1 MTNKGLVLVEYK
13 YEYLGRDGDLVSIKP
28 NERYVLLA
36 KTNDHWW
43 HVRKDEHAKPF
54 YIPAKYVKELPSH
67 LPSPLD
73 FIESMNPEPTQNRG
87 EKRATDSPEEKHL
100 EVAIRLQSPAQ
111 SKKTENRMS
120 TFGIPLDMHNQEF
133 RRGGLPDSFLA
144 QHSQE
149 HATKS
154 ASGKNT
160 SQKIQTPSVF
170 DCQLPTEDSPPFSL
184 LPREPSFRPA
194 DPLKRQT
201 KAKPVEP
208 VVIKS
213 IKVTPEVHESVRTPS
228 APEDLK
234 EPSSLHPKQP
244 LEADNIYESILDVGL
259 QNRETPVFGVAPVP
273 SPGAP
278 AQTPPTSAHTPSQ
291 TENDSTSV
299 YPSVNEP
306 KNNLPQA
313 SVNSSNNNHETA
325 QVTAAGACSSPK
337 EQLPVQEAPSTPSA
351 TTGTTADSKVETDGT
366 GGRHYSYNPPTGS
379 TVWPAKSAEPQGLPR
394 VQDDVPPPLPEED
407 YPDDSQDGWGPLVFP
422 EDFHPTIP
430 RAAVDFNTLSGWR
443 HTSDPYGKPAL
454 TGEVKQEQ
462 LPVPSGQ
469 PKMGFTVDGGLSV
482 MKNWRHSLSNFS
494 GNLDDISFSS
504 APKRRTSDCSG
515 EETHHHSHILEKAG
529 IVNKTKISDNGKR
542 LRKSWS
548 PSWTVL
554 HGGILTFHKDPKSTP
569 AGAINKSTQI
579 IPEYTVELRGA
590 TINWATKDKS
600 SKKNVLELKTRHGS
614 EYLMQYDTI
623 SIITDWYYT
632 IKDTI
637 HQLDRD
643 DQSDEEEDEHDEKV
657 PGHGDKDDKKKN
669 YGRHSTPVSSTESEQ
684 GRVRNKLRRFL
695 QRRPTLQS
703 VKERGYIQENVF
715 GCPLENLCTR
725 ERSTVPSFVDKC
737 IKSVEKRGLDIDGIY
752 RVSGNLAVIQKLRYK
767 VDHEENLDLDDGQWE
782 EIHVIT
788 GALKLFFRE
797 LPEPL
802 FPFSH
807 FNKFIAAIN
816 NTDYSLKMNTICELV
831 RSLPQP
837 NYDTMKVLFGHL
849 HKVIQFGEKNRM
861 SAQSVAIV
869 FGPTLLRPEVESA
882 NITMYMIF
890 QTQIVEFMLKETDK
904 IFQA

>member
-1 MTNKGLVLVEYK
+1 MTNKGLVLVEFE
-13 YEYLGRDGDLVSIKP
+13 YEYMGRDGGLVSIKP

-43 HVRKDEHAKPF
+43 HVCKDEHAKPF

-73 FIESMNPEPTQNRG
+73 FIESMNPESTQHRG
-87 EKRATDSPEEKHL
+87 EKRATDTAEDKHH
-100 EVAIRLQSPAQ
+100 EVAIRLQSPSQ

-144 QHSQE
+144 LHSQE
-149 HATKS
+149 PATKS
-154 ASGKNT
+154 TSSKNT
-160 SQKIQTPSVF
+160 TQNTKTQTPSVF
-170 DCQLPTEDSPPFSL
+170 DCQLPTEDLPHFPL
-184 LPREPSFRPA
+184 LLREPSFRPA
-194 DPLKRQT
+194 DPIKRQI
-201 KAKPVEP
+201 KAKPVAP
-208 VVIKS
+208 
-213 IKVTPEVHESVRTPS
+213 PEVHESVKKLS
-228 APEDLK
+228 GSQEDLK

-244 LEADNIYESILDVGL
+244 LETDNIYESILDVGL
-259 QNRETPVFGVAPVP
+259 QDKETPVSGIAPVP
-273 SPGAP
+273 IPGAA
-278 AQTPPTSAHTPSQ
+278 AQSLPTSAHTPSQ
-291 TENDSTSV
+291 TENDVPSAFL

-313 SVNSSNNNHETA
+313 TVNSSNNNQETDQA
-325 QVTAAGACSSPK
+325 TGVGACSSPK
-337 EQLPVQEAPSTPSA
+337 VQEPVQEAPSA
-351 TTGTTADSKVETDGT
+351 TTGTATNPKLEPDDTT
-366 GGRHYSYNPPTGS
+366 GRHYSQNPPTGS
-379 TVWPAKSAEPQGLPR
+379 AVWPVKAAEP
-394 VQDDVPPPLPEED
+394 QDDVPPPLPEED
-407 YPDDSQDGWGPLVFP
+407 YPNDCQDGWGPLVFP
-422 EDFHPTIP
+422 EDFQPTIP
-430 RAAVDFNTLSGWR
+430 RATVDFNTLSGRR
-443 HTSDPYGKPAL
+443 HAYGKTAL
-454 TGEVKQEQ
+454 TGEAKQEQ
-462 LPVPSGQ
+462 
-469 PKMGFTVDGGLSV
+469 
-482 MKNWRHSLSNFS
+482 
-494 GNLDDISFSS
+494 SFSS

-515 EETHHHSHILEKAG
+515 EETHHHSHVLEKAG
-529 IVNKTKISDNGKR
+529 IVNKTKISENGKR

-548 PSWTVL
+548 QSWTVL

-590 TINWATKDKS
+590 TITWATKDKS
-600 SKKNVLELKTRHGS
+600 SKKNVLELKTRQGS
-614 EYLMQYDTI
+614 EYLMQYDTL
-623 SIITDWYYT
+623 SIITDWYGT
-632 IKDTI
+632 ILDTI
-637 HQLDRD
+637 HQLDRN

-657 PGHGDKDDKKKN
+657 PGHGDKDDKDKKKS
-669 YGRHSTPVSSTESEQ
+669 YGRHSTPGSGTDSEQ

-703 VKERGYIQENVF
+703 VKEKGYIQENVF
-715 GCPLENLCTR
+715 GCSLENLCGR
-725 ERSTVPSFVDKC
+725 EKSTVPSFVNKC
-737 IKSVEKRGLDIDGIY
+737 IKSVEKRGLDTDGIY
-752 RVSGNLAVIQKLRYK
+752 RVNGNLAVIQKLRYK
-767 VDHEENLDLDDGQWE
+767 VDHEEDLDLDDGQWE

-807 FNKFIAAIN
+807 FNKFIVAIN
-816 NTDYSLKMNTICELV
+816 NTDYSLKMSSICELV
-831 RSLPQP
+831 RSVPQP

-861 SAQSVAIV
+861 SAQSLAIV

-882 NITMYMIF
+882 NLTMYMIF

>member
-1 MTNKGLVLVEYK
+1 
-13 YEYLGRDGDLVSIKP
+13 
-28 NERYVLLA
+28 
-36 KTNDHWW
+36 
-43 HVRKDEHAKPF
+43 
-54 YIPAKYVKELPSH
+54 
-67 LPSPLD
+67 
-73 FIESMNPEPTQNRG
+73 
-87 EKRATDSPEEKHL
+87 
-100 EVAIRLQSPAQ
+100 
-111 SKKTENRMS
+111 
-120 TFGIPLDMHNQEF
+120 
-133 RRGGLPDSFLA
+133 
-144 QHSQE
+144 
-149 HATKS
+149 
-154 ASGKNT
+154 
-160 SQKIQTPSVF
+160 
-170 DCQLPTEDSPPFSL
+170 
-184 LPREPSFRPA
+184 
-194 DPLKRQT
+194 
-201 KAKPVEP
+201 
-208 VVIKS
+208 
-213 IKVTPEVHESVRTPS
+213 
-228 APEDLK
+228 
-234 EPSSLHPKQP
+234 
-244 LEADNIYESILDVGL
+244 
-259 QNRETPVFGVAPVP
+259 
-273 SPGAP
+273 
-278 AQTPPTSAHTPSQ
+278 
-291 TENDSTSV
+291 NDSTSV

-394 VQDDVPPPLPEED
+394 
-407 YPDDSQDGWGPLVFP
+407 
-422 EDFHPTIP
+422 
-430 RAAVDFNTLSGWR
+430 
-443 HTSDPYGKPAL
+443 
-454 TGEVKQEQ
+454 
-462 LPVPSGQ
+462 
-469 PKMGFTVDGGLSV
+469 
-482 MKNWRHSLSNFS
+482 
-494 GNLDDISFSS
+494 
-504 APKRRTSDCSG
+504 
-515 EETHHHSHILEKAG
+515 SHILEKAG

-569 AGAINKSTQI
+569 AGNKSTQI

-623 SIITDWYYT
+623 SIITDWVLRFWLSHVT
-632 IKDTI
+632 SALAQFLQLCDT
-637 HQLDRD
+637 LCTTLCTTLCAD
-643 DQSDEEEDEHDEKV
+643 
-657 PGHGDKDDKKKN
+657 
-669 YGRHSTPVSSTESEQ
+669 GRHSTPVSSTESEQ

-703 VKERGYIQENVF
+703 VKERGYIQGKNVF

-807 FNKFIAAIN
+807 FNKFIALQF
-816 NTDYSLKMNTICELV
+816 TSLVWLLV